1 MSQRLAQKTIFLTG
15 AARGI
20 GAACARLFV
29 AEGAFVFLVDRDQA
43 ALEQLAKELNQE
55 GEVAIPRVLDITQR
69 EDVVQAVQ
77 SMYEIWGKVDVLI
90 NNAGITRD
98 ALTAKMTEEAWDQVI
113 QVNLK
118 GPMICTQAVFPVMK
132 AQQSGVILSASS
144 VSSLGNIG
152 QANYAASKAGLIG
165 LTKTWALEFARYGIR
180 VNAVAPGFTATDMV
194 NTIPEE
200 IRQKLLAQIP
210 MRRFA
215 SPEEIARAYAF
226 LASDEASYIT
236 GQVLYVDG
244 GLTTGF

>member
-1 MSQRLAQKTIFLTG
+1 MSKRLEQKTIFLTG

-20 GAACARLFV
+20 GAACARLFA
-29 AEGAFVFLVDRDQA
+29 AEGAQIFLVDHDQA
-43 ALEQLAKELNQE
+43 ALEALASELNQQ
-55 GEVAIPRVLDITQR
+55 GETAIPRVLDITQR
-69 EDVVQAVQ
+69 ADVEQAVQ
-77 SMYEIWGKVDVLI
+77 SMHEIWGHVDVLI

-118 GPMICTQAVFPVMK
+118 GPMICTQAVFPFMK
-132 AQQSGVILSASS
+132 VQKSGVILSASS

-165 LTKTWALEFARYGIR
+165 MTKTWALEFARYGIR
-180 VNAVAPGFTATDMV
+180 VNAVAPGFTATEMV
-194 NTIPEE
+194 TTIPDE
-200 IRQKLLAQIP
+200 IQQKLMAQIP
-210 MRRFA
+210 LRRFA
-215 SPEEIARAYAF
+215 TPEEIAQAYAF

-244 GLTTGF
+244 GLTAGF